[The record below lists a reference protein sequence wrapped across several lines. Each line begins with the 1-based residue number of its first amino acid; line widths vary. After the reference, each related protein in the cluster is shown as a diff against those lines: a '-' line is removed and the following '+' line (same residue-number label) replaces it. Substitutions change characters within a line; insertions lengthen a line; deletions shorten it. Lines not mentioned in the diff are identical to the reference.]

1 MFNEYMNDESGAL
14 AALDEAVAALGEDV
28 RKTLVPLPA
37 NWLSEEWKGI
47 IANERFRLTRPM
59 QTVPAIEA
67 TLAGNRKG
75 EALIASLL
83 LTGGR
88 VSSGPRIRETV
99 ERNICRRQG
108 LNHGCPRGTALPT
121 KPSRVHPVFSC
132 PRTDT

>member
-28 RKTLVPLPA
+28 RKTLVPLLA

-83 LTGGR
+83 LTSAEAVG
-88 VSSGPRIRETV
+88 SLLAPAYEKL
-99 ERNICRRQG
+99 
-108 LNHGCPRGTALPT
+108 LNEISVGDRA
-121 KPSRVHPVFSC
+121 
-132 PRTDT
+132 